1 VIEKFF
7 FDGSFFSQ
15 ETTAFL
21 KTPVFGHTNFQWLFL
36 LAALL
41 LGMALRPLVQPA
53 FKLLKKHNPL
63 VKRRPDS
70 FVAHF
75 SAAPLERPIAWIF
88 ITALWIFALQGV
100 RLSGQVALTLHHL
113 LNAFFAYQVV
123 KLVYYAVESI
133 GKVMANYTKKTESLM
148 DDQLV
153 PFVTK
158 SLKVLVVILGVLIVL
173 QNFGLN
179 VMSLLAGLGLGGLA
193 LALAAQDT
201 AANVF
206 GSITILLDRPFKVGD
221 WVKIKD
227 IEGTVEDI
235 GFRSTR
241 IRTFYN
247 SQVTIPNSVMAKEN
261 IDNMGARPARRVR
274 QILGLA
280 YETPPARIEEFC
292 SRVRFLITQ
301 NHIVVPESVIVS
313 FTGFADSSLNILVNC
328 NIQVSLG
335 TEELAF
341 QQNIYLEILKIAAE
355 MKVDFAYPTRTVYQ
369 KTLQ

>member
-1 VIEKFF
+1 MIEKFF
-7 FDGSFFSQ
+7 LNGAFFNQ
-15 ETTAFL
+15 ETTDFL
-21 KTPVFGHTNFQWLFL
+21 RSTTLGHANMQWVFLLSVLFL
-36 LAALL
+36 GIAF
-41 LGMALRPLVQPA
+41 RPLVQ
-53 FKLLKKHNPL
+53 LLLRLIKKNNPL
-63 VKRRPDS
+63 VKRRPLS
-70 FVAHF
+70 FTAHF
-75 SAAPLERPIAWIF
+75 SAAPLERPTAWIF
-88 ITALWIFALQGV
+88 IIALWIFAV
-100 RLSGQVALTLHHL
+100 HSTNFSGKVETTLNHF

-123 KLVYYAVESI
+123 KLIYYAVEAF
-133 GKVMANYTKKTESLM
+133 GKVMAAYTKKTESLM

-158 SLKVLVVILGVLIVL
+158 SLKVLVIVLGVLIVL

-206 GSITILLDRPFKVGD
+206 GSITILLDQPFKIGD

-227 IEGTVEDI
+227 IEGTIEDI

-247 SQVTIPNSVMAKEN
+247 SQVTVPNSIMAKEN

-274 QILGLA
+274 QVLGVA
-280 YETPPARIEEFC
+280 YETPPERIDEFC
-292 SRVRFLITQ
+292 SRVRYLITQ
-301 NHIVVPESVIVS
+301 NHIVIPDSVVVA
-313 FTGFADSSLNILVNC
+313 FTGFAESSLNILVNC
-328 NIQVSLG
+328 NIQVNSG

-355 MKVDFAYPTRTVYQ
+355 MRVDFAYPTRTVYQ
-369 KTLQ
+369 KALQ

>member
-1 VIEKFF
+1 MIEKLFLN
-7 FDGSFFSQ
+7 DSFFSP
-15 ETTAFL
+15 ETIALL
-21 KTPVFGHTNFQWLFL
+21 KATSLGHANYQWLFL
-36 LAALL
+36 LCALL
-41 LGMALRPLVQPA
+41 LGMVLRPLVQPV
-53 FKLLKKHNPL
+53 FKLIKKHNPL
-63 VKRRPDS
+63 IKRRPES
-70 FVAHF
+70 FIAHF

-88 ITALWIFALQGV
+88 MIAIWIFALQAV
-100 RLSGQVALTLHHL
+100 KFSGQIAITLQHL

-123 KLVYYAVESI
+123 KLVYYAVEAI
-133 GKVMANYTKKTESLM
+133 GKVMAHYTKKTESLM

-158 SLKVLVVILGVLIVL
+158 SLKVLVVILGVLLVL

-206 GSITILLDRPFKVGD
+206 GSITILLDQPFKVGD

-247 SQVTIPNSVMAKEN
+247 SRVTVPNSIMAKEN

-280 YETPPARIEEFC
+280 YETPPDRIEEFC
-292 SRVRFLITQ
+292 SRVRFLLNQ
-301 NHIVVPESVIVS
+301 NHIVVPNSVIVS
-313 FTGFADSSLNILVNC
+313 FTGFAESSLNILVNC

-369 KTLQ
+369 KVIQ